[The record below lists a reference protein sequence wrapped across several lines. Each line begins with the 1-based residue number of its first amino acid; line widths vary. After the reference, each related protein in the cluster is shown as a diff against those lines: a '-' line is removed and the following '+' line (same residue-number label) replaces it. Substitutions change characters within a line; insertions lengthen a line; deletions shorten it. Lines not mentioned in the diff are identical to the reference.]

1 MTENLI
7 TKFAPYPKTE
17 AEATAQNVYRHLLI
31 SAQVAHLRWMAD
43 GDRRRKTPSDD
54 PAYRDVIT
62 TYLAGAELFVSH
74 WSTLHLMR
82 HAMGF
87 STAWVRIGSNWGDP
101 SQPATP
107 TADDIARDM
116 WIGWEDGGGPAEV
129 LWDWLVEAGIDPE
142 EIGREFEKVANTP

>member
-17 AEATAQNVYRHLLI
+17 AEATAQNVYRHLLV

-43 GDRRRKTPSDD
+43 GDRRRETSPDD

-74 WSTLHLMR
+74 WSTLHLLR
-82 HAMGF
+82 HAMG
-87 STAWVRIGSNWGDP
+87 WG
-101 SQPATP
+101 TP
-107 TADDIARDM
+107 GHLGTETADEVARYM

-129 LWDWLVEAGIDPE
+129 LWDWLVEAGFAPE
-142 EIGREFEKVANTP
+142 EIETEFAKVANTP